1 MLIRKS
7 TRYSVEQQAERLPDG
22 RFLDANTGQV
32 INGKYDL
39 GHRYGLEYWRLRDY
53 AESQFW
59 TQKQFN
65 DFMNDPA
72 LYQIEDPITNRS
84 HVFEMTDAI
93 YHH

>member
-22 RFLDANTGQV
+22 RFLG
-32 INGKYDL
+32 
-39 GHRYGLEYWRLRDY
+39 RLRDY